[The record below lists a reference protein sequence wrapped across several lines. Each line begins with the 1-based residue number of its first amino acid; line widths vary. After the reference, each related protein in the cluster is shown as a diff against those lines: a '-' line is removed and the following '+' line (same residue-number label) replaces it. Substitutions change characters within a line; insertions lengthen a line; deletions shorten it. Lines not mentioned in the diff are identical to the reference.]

1 MWSSE
6 EAIRLHVPA
15 PTLSDAHNVRI
26 ASAFRKDRK
35 RVKETF
41 GGHFPIEKWAGSAEE
56 KKTFL
61 EDLRKAVYAS
71 FLTAF
76 VQGINIIDQ
85 ADQENRWS
93 INFSEV
99 IQIWRNGCIIRA
111 DYIADLLEK
120 IFQKPEDQDRDL
132 LHNETIA
139 TELKSNFPALKK
151 VVAMGVETNAIIPSM
166 SATLEYLKYSV
177 NTILPTQFYEAQ
189 LDYFGK
195 HMFDLKSEPAGEP
208 VTGKHH
214 FEWKPA

>member
-1 MWSSE
+1 M
-6 EAIRLHVPA
+6 PA

-35 RVKETF
+35 KIKETF
-41 GGHFPIEKWAGSAEE
+41 GGHFPIEKWTGTDEE
-56 KKTFL
+56 KKAFL

-85 ADQENRWS
+85 ADQENKWC
-93 INFSEV
+93 INFSEI
-99 IQIWRNGCIIRA
+99 IQMWRNGCIIRA
-111 DYIADLLEK
+111 NHIADLLED
-120 IFQKPEDQDRDL
+120 IFKQPGNHDRDL
-132 LHNETIA
+132 LHNEIIA
-139 TELKSNFPALKK
+139 QELKSNFGALKK
-151 VVAMGVETNAIIPSM
+151 VVAVGVETNALIPSM

-214 FEWKPA
+214 YEWKPA

>member
-1 MWSSE
+1 M
-6 EAIRLHVPA
+6 
-15 PTLSDAHNVRI
+15 
-26 ASAFRKDRK
+26 
-35 RVKETF
+35 
-41 GGHFPIEKWAGSAEE
+41 
-56 KKTFL
+56 

-85 ADQENRWS
+85 ADQENKWS

-111 DYIADLLEK
+111 DYIADLLED
-120 IFQKPEDQDRDL
+120 IFRKPGDQDRDL
-132 LHNETIA
+132 LHHEVIA
-139 TELKSNFPALKK
+139 AELKSNFPALKK
-151 VVAMGVETNAIIPSM
+151 VVTMGVETNAIIPSI
-166 SATLEYLKYSV
+166 SATLEYLKFSV